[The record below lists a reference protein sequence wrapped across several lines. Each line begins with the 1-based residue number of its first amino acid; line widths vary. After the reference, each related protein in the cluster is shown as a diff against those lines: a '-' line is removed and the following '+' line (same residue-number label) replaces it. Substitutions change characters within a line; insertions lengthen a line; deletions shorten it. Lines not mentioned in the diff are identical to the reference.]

1 MKRYLGLI
9 CCCLLLLCG
18 CAAQSIPE
26 WRTDSFNSLE
36 KYKDEFLAGKEHLA
50 EVHFQKAVDEIKS
63 SGDLT
68 LLMTAHLTR
77 SALQIAVLETP
88 DFRNYLEIAKA
99 DPADADEQKNYYLL
113 LEGKFDSLQKD
124 KLPKPYQDLAEVL
137 EKGDQKEISQVVGEI
152 QDDLSRLIATGLAVR
167 NGREDEALLT
177 GAVDLASSHGWRKP
191 LLIYL
196 NRLKSYYRE
205 NQNWEKEEK
214 IRLKMELLTPH
225 SGMRGKTG
233 PAC

>member
-1 MKRYLGLI
+1 MKKDLILI

-18 CAAQSIPE
+18 CAAQKVPE
-26 WRTDSFNSLE
+26 WRTDSFHSLE
-36 KYKDEFLAGKEHLA
+36 KYKNDFLTGKDHLA
-50 EVHFQKAVDEIKS
+50 EVHFQKAVEEIKS
-63 SGDLT
+63 SGDLA
-68 LLMTAHLTR
+68 LLMTACLTR

-113 LEGKFDSLQKD
+113 LAGKFDSLAKEQ
-124 KLPKPYQDLAEVL
+124 LPIPYQDLAGVL
-137 EKGDQKEISQVVGEI
+137 EKGDRKEISRVIGNI

-177 GAVDLASSHGWRKP
+177 GAVDLASLHGWRKP

-205 NQNWEKEEK
+205 NQNQEKEEK
-214 IRLKMELLTPH
+214 IRLKLELLTPH
-225 SGMRGKTG
+225 SGMRGKAG